1 MLSLNV
7 DLKYPCLDSNLKVL
21 TNGPKV
27 VFFSEGNV
35 ANNET
40 LVLFKHHQIP
50 QDKTLQSHAAV
61 NQAQPNYCLKSMD
74 YRASLLLK
82 EILKKFAS
90 THHFQVLD
98 ELSSKATVSTNS
110 TFHLQSVLPRIGLM
124 VLF

>member
-1 MLSLNV
+1 MV
-7 DLKYPCLDSNLKVL
+7 QKFF
-21 TNGPKV
+21 
-27 VFFSEGNV
+27 FFSEGNV

-98 ELSSKATVSTNS
+98 ELSSKATVSINF
-110 TFHLQSVLPRIGLM
+110 TFHLQSVLPKIGLM